1 MKIFKKILMALL
13 LVTSILAVSLV
24 VFINVGCEKIVVN
37 GSSMTPTLCEGQLGI
52 YVKSNSLMGNLNRG
66 DIIIFERQI
75 AETKKDKYI
84 KRIIGKPNEHISI
97 KYDGSIYI
105 NDKEISQRFL
115 EENQFDYTYQTINLK
130 NMDLVLGE
138 DEYFVLGDN
147 RQVSYDSRY
156 FGPIKK
162 EAIKGK
168 LILTYGKWKNYS
180 AAENKGD
187 KKTYFPIKFY

>member
-1 MKIFKKILMALL
+1 MKIFKKVLMALL
-13 LVTSILAVSLV
+13 LITSILAVSLV
-24 VFINVGCEKIVVN
+24 IFINVGCEKIVVN

-52 YVKSNSLMGNLNRG
+52 YVKSNSLMGNLKRG
-66 DIIIFERQI
+66 DIVIFERQKS
-75 AETKKDKYI
+75 ETEKDKYI
-84 KRIIGKPNEHISI
+84 KRIIGKPKEHISI

-105 NDKEISQRFL
+105 NDQKISQKFI
-115 EENQFDYTYQTINLK
+115 EESQYSYTYQSLNFK

-162 EAIKGK
+162 ESIKGK

-180 AAENKGD
+180 SNENKGD
-187 KKTYFPIKFY
+187 KKIYFPIKFY